1 MSNCE
6 QNCEAV
12 ANLNEYAANL
22 IEYSKLI
29 NAWLNGPQDGVVD
42 IGGVPTPTLRNL
54 VMALKFLTINPF
66 VQDGGGIGIDADG
79 KMFVDF
85 SLMPTDKFENLL
97 KQIRVPIWLS
107 ANTTFYVNNS
117 HPNASDSLEN
127 SNRGK
132 TPDLPFMTIQAAIT
146 YVVNNYN
153 MVNFVAIIRVAA
165 GTYNENLSLGEFS
178 HTTGNVQITS
188 YEGEYNQAVINTSG
202 LIGINCTGGPY
213 IISNL
218 NIKYHPV
225 HDNTIFNAL
234 SSFYVQIKG
243 ELNIRSCKL
252 EMTDYTGIGQNASY
266 ELRMLNI
273 TGGKL
278 TFLPSLAGESR
289 ISLTFDKTAKP
300 TYVIFG
306 EQNAQIATSTSVLNQ
321 SAATIDCSGN
331 CSSFLALANSNCT
344 RIGGN
349 ISMNFNDLGVTG
361 RKYNLTYGSK
371 CITYG
376 YGQDWL
382 PGNEAGTVDSS
393 TYSFYS

>member
-22 IEYSKLI
+22 IGYSKLI

-85 SLMPTDKFENLL
+85 SLMPTDKFEKLL
-97 KQIRVPIWLS
+97 QQIRVPIWLS

-127 SNRGK
+127 PNRGK
-132 TPDLPFMTIQAAIT
+132 TPDLPFMTIQAAVT

-178 HTTGNVQITS
+178 HTTGSVHITS
-188 YEGEYNQAVINTSG
+188 YEGEYNQATINTSG

-213 IISNL
+213 LISNL
-218 NIKYHPV
+218 KIKYRPV
-225 HDNTIFNAL
+225 YDNPIFNTL
-234 SSFYVQIKG
+234 SLCFIQLKG
-243 ELNIRSCKL
+243 ELNIRSCKF
-252 EMTDYTGIGQNASY
+252 EMTDYTGLGQNSNY
-266 ELRMLNI
+266 DLRMFN
-273 TGGKL
+273 TSGGKL
-278 TFLPSLAGESR
+278 NFTPSLAGESR
-289 ISLTFDKTAKP
+289 TSLTFDKTAKSM
-300 TYVIFG
+300 YVIFG
-306 EQNAQIATSTSVLNQ
+306 EQNAQISTSTSAINQ
-321 SAATIDCSGN
+321 SVATIDCSGN
-331 CSSFLALANSNCT
+331 CSYFLGLSNSSCT
-344 RIGGN
+344 RIGQN
-349 ISMNFNDLGVTG
+349 FSMNFNDLGVTG
-361 RKYNLTYGSK
+361 KKYYLTNGSK

-382 PGNEAGTVDSS
+382 PGNEAGIVESS
-393 TYSFYS
+393 TYCFYN